1 MGKTMSVEVYYTNP
15 HKGILYS
22 KGGFFIMADYISAKE
37 LSKVWRITPTRIAVL
52 CANNQLEGATKVK
65 GRWMIPADVT
75 RPDDKRK
82 RNMDEGYNANFRYID
97 LFAGIGGFHQ
107 AMRFLGGEC
116 VMAAEINQACVETYN
131 LNFKTREG
139 GVRGDVKKIN
149 PFTIPR
155 FDVLCAG
162 FPCQPFSKAGLQQG
176 FNDESQGNLFY
187 SILDILDA
195 HQECK
200 FVVLENVRNL
210 ADKTENWEI
219 IRTELLKRDFVITQ
233 KPLILSPSDFGIPQI
248 RERVYILG
256 IKKDGCSI
264 EIQEKGYIEPQDLN
278 IDKYRKK
285 CKIGDA
291 LTILE
296 ENVSEEYKITDEQSL
311 MIQAWDEFRIG
322 TGIKV
327 IGFPIWIN
335 CFGVGVEDTEV
346 LKVSLCYDEMP
357 NWKKRFVDK
366 NREFYLAHK
375 DFIDPWIKR
384 YDMFNRIKL
393 YQKFEW
399 NCGEDVKN
407 MHDGIIQIRQSGIRV
422 KRSTYFPSLVAI
434 VNTPIIWDS
443 HMKAYRHITP
453 REAANLQKFDQ
464 RYKFIGTDKQI
475 YRQLGNSVNVRVL
488 KILCKGLFE
497 LRLKDD
503 VHIENM
509 EIDD

>member
-1 MGKTMSVEVYYTNP
+1 MSVAVYYSSP
-15 HKGILYS
+15 HGQYYIAKAEFL
-22 KGGFFIMADYISAKE
+22 IMADYISAKE
-37 LSKVWRITPTRIAVL
+37 LSSIWGITPTRITVM
-52 CANNQLEGATKVK
+52 CANGQLDGATKIK
-65 GRWMIPADVT
+65 GRWMIPTDIV

-82 RNMDEGYNANFRYID
+82 RNIDEDSDANFRFID

-116 VMAAEINQACVETYN
+116 VMAAEINQACVDTYN
-131 LNFKTREG
+131 LNFKTLEG
-139 GVRGDVKKIN
+139 RVRGDVKKID
-149 PFTIPR
+149 PTTISR

-176 FNDESQGNLFY
+176 FNDKTRGNLFY
-187 SILDILDA
+187 SIMDILDA
-195 HQECK
+195 HPECK

-210 ADKTENWEI
+210 ADKSENWEI

-256 IKKDGCSI
+256 IKKDGCST
-264 EIQEKGYIEPQDLN
+264 EIQDKGYIEPTDLN

-291 LTILE
+291 LTLLE
-296 ENVSEEYKITDEQSL
+296 ENVSEDYKITDEQNL
-311 MIQAWDEFRIG
+311 MIQAWDEFRLG
-322 TGIKV
+322 TGIKI
-327 IGFPIWIN
+327 IGFPIWIS
-335 CFGVGVEDTEV
+335 CFGVGIQNTDD
-346 LKVSLCYDEMP
+346 LKSSLGYDDMP
-357 NWKKRFVDK
+357 DWKKRFVDK
-366 NREFYLAHK
+366 NREFYLEHK
-375 DFIDPWIKR
+375 DFIDPWIER

-399 NCGEDVKN
+399 NCGEDVQN

-422 KRSTYFPSLVAI
+422 KRTTYFPSLVAI
-434 VNTPIIWDS
+434 VNTPIIWDNQ
-443 HMKAYRHITP
+443 MNAYRHITP

-464 RYKFIGTDKQI
+464 RYKFSGTDKQI
-475 YRQLGNSVNVRVL
+475 YRQLGNSVNVRIL

-503 VHIENM
+503 VRIENT